1 MHVKPL
7 LSRDHGVTLA
17 QLAVALDIAADHI
30 HHAVNPPYGVGIP
43 SDITRLNAMSVLE
56 IPRTITPPRC
66 LQIQAPVFHAPKGVI
81 RKAVGTHAP

>member
-43 SDITRLNAMSVLE
+43 RDITRLNAMSVLE
-56 IPRTITPPRC
+56 ILRTITPRN
-66 LQIQAPVFHAPKGVI
+66 LRRTHILAPLHEIVI
-81 RKAVGTHAP
+81 IRHSSPFI

>member
-43 SDITRLNAMSVLE
+43 
-56 IPRTITPPRC
+56 RTQRRDT
-66 LQIQAPVFHAPKGVI
+66 
-81 RKAVGTHAP
+81 

>member
-43 SDITRLNAMSVLE
+43 RDTTRLNA
-56 IPRTITPPRC
+56 I
-66 LQIQAPVFHAPKGVI
+66 HAPKGVI

>member
-43 SDITRLNAMSVLE
+43 RDIKQS
-56 IPRTITPPRC
+56 RTIFTAIFSLVSIINP
-66 LQIQAPVFHAPKGVI
+66 LKV
-81 RKAVGTHAP
+81 